1 MTWSCSAVRHRLA
14 EYHDGELT
22 VEDRVAVQAHLRGCP
37 GCREESEDFSTLG
50 TLLRASVTERAHKLD
65 ARDLDG
71 LAAGV
76 VSRVKAEDAE
86 SLPRTVE
93 RMFEDLHLIWAA
105 LGGAAATL
113 SCLAI
118 IVSLLYFTG
127 RNESPYSLAAL
138 FDALSSEAPVRMDA
152 KTMAMPRP
160 SYYESLVSV
169 PPLVTR
175 DEELWALNTTI
186 TKQGRVID
194 VELISGDGAPA
205 SVMDTASRSRFQPA
219 RYGDAPVAVKMVWLF
234 AHLTVRPKIQGSVS
248 VTMSF
253 SLA

>member
-22 VEDRVAVQAHLRGCP
+22 IEARVGVQAHLRGCAT
-37 GCREESEDFSTLG
+37 CNAKSEDFATVG
-50 TLLRASVTERAHKLD
+50 ALLRASVNEDAHLFD
-65 ARDLDG
+65 SHDLDG
-71 LAAGV
+71 LAGGV
-76 VSRVKAEDAE
+76 VSRLKAEDHE
-86 SLPRTVE
+86 SLPRTFD

-113 SCLAI
+113 ACLAI
-118 IVSLLYFTG
+118 TVSLLHLCS
-127 RNESPYSLAAL
+127 RNERPDSLAAL
-138 FDALSSEAPVRMDA
+138 IDALSSEAPVQMDA
-152 KTMAMPRP
+152 RTIAMPRP
-160 SYYESLVSV
+160 SYYDSLVSV

-175 DEELWALNTTI
+175 DEELWALNATI
-186 TKQGRVID
+186 TRQGRVID
-194 VELISGDGAPA
+194 VELISGDPAPP
-205 SVMDTASRSRFQPA
+205 SVMDGATRSRFEPA
-219 RYGDAPVAVKMVWLF
+219 RYGNAPVAVKMVWLF